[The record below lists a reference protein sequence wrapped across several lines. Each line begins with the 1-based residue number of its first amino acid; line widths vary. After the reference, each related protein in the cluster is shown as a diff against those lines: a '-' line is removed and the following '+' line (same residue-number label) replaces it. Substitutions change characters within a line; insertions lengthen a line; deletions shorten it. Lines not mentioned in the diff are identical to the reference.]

1 VSEEERMKKIIVTM
15 TLAAVSLLACEET
28 EGEGFRRGNRN
39 PGDDG
44 AEQDAAQDPNEPGGC
59 ALGAKHVGFA
69 GEDFAASRTAGGI
82 GKDRRRIKPF
92 SALKSE
98 IERVLGTSPA
108 TLSQSAA
115 AFGDVPVRW
124 YAEPV
129 AGAVSLY
136 TTASLVFTACY
147 DAMSAP
153 TYTQAPTAATAAT
166 ECAAL
171 QRKAWQRTPTPDETK
186 ACVDLAV
193 TASASEPSPRRR
205 WAQACASVMTSA
217 GFISY

>member
-1 VSEEERMKKIIVTM
+1 MKKIIVTM
-15 TLAAVSLLACEET
+15 MTLAAVALLACDDP
-28 EGEGFRRGNRN
+28 EGDGFRRGNRS
-39 PGDDG
+39 PGEDG
-44 AEQDAAQDPNEPGGC
+44 TDPQGASDPNEPGSC
-59 ALGAKHVGFA
+59 AVGAKHVGFA
-69 GEDFAASRTAGGI
+69 GEDFAASRTVGGL

-108 TLSQSAA
+108 TLTQSAA
-115 AFGDVPVRW
+115 AFGDVPARW
-124 YAEPV
+124 YSEPV

-147 DAMSAP
+147 DAMSAA
-153 TYTQAPTAATAAT
+153 TYAQAPTAQTAAA
-166 ECAAL
+166 ECATL
-171 QRKAWQRTPTPDETK
+171 QRKAWQRAPTPDETK

-193 TASASEPSPRRR
+193 TGSASEPSPRRR
-205 WAQACASVMTSA
+205 WAQACASVMSSA

>member
-1 VSEEERMKKIIVTM
+1 MKTIIIVMLTM
-15 TLAAVSLLACEET
+15 AGVALVACEDP
-28 EGEGFRRGNRN
+28 EGEGFRRGNRA
-39 PGDDG
+39 PGEEG
-44 AEQDAAQDPNEPGGC
+44 SEAQPPGDPNEPGSC
-59 ALGAKHVGFA
+59 ALGGKHVGFA
-69 GEDFAASRTAGGI
+69 GEDFAASRTVGGL

-98 IERVLGTSPA
+98 IERVLGSSPS
-108 TLSQSAA
+108 TLPQSAA
-115 AFGDVPVRW
+115 AFGDVPTRW

-153 TYTQAPTAATAAT
+153 TYAQAPTAESATT
-166 ECAAL
+166 ECTAL
-171 QRKAWQRTPTPDETK
+171 QRKAWQRAPTPEETK
-186 ACVDLAV
+186 ACVDLVV
-193 TASASEPSPRRR
+193 TTSASEPLPRRR
-205 WAQACASVMTSA
+205 WARACASVMTSA